1 MRNTGARGEALE
13 YRKVPRGRGGAKV
26 EEGGEDRGEIK
37 RNGKTVLGA
46 DPPRS
51 FLIKYNCGGRG
62 LGSMGSRCDS
72 ISFHEKISR
81 TRFPPPGFH
90 VFRDIYPLSNE
101 RFTFERDLGN
111 FFNRRSFHLFLLLL
125 RFRWV
130 WMSVDIISNDCQ
142 LFLLF

>member
-51 FLIKYNCGGRG
+51 FLIKYNCGGRVNG
-62 LGSMGSRCDS
+62 ISM
-72 ISFHEKISR
+72 
-81 TRFPPPGFH
+81 RF
-90 VFRDIYPLSNE
+90 D
-101 RFTFERDLGN
+101 
-111 FFNRRSFHLFLLLL
+111 FLP
-125 RFRWV
+125 
-130 WMSVDIISNDCQ
+130 
-142 LFLLF
+142 